1 MAVSVVHRSKE
12 FFKQSGVD
20 SRPFKPEFWA
30 SSRPQQTVRLECGS
44 ELPGSDRSDGR
55 LSSRRPDLVLRRF
68 PDSWE
73 ATFEDVSRA
82 SLAVNLP
89 SLSQSVVGLKI
100 AASEA
105 FKPNKPLKLHFV
117 QRNVKTDQIVGGVA
131 IQLSHLR

>member
-1 MAVSVVHRSKE
+1 MGDTDGSRDLGFFRFAATRRYGWSAVRS
-12 FFKQSGVD
+12 FH
-20 SRPFKPEFWA
+20 
-30 SSRPQQTVRLECGS
+30 
-44 ELPGSDRSDGR
+44 GSDRSDGR

-82 SLAVNLP
+82 RLAVNLP

-100 AASEA
+100 AASEGI
-105 FKPNKPLKLHFV
+105 KPTKPLKFHFV

>member
-1 MAVSVVHRSKE
+1 M
-12 FFKQSGVD
+12 GD
-20 SRPFKPEFWA
+20 TDGNPEFWA
-30 SSRPQQTVRLECGS
+30 SLRPQQTVRLECGS
-44 ELPGSDRSDGR
+44 ELHGSDRSDGR

-82 SLAVNLP
+82 RLAVNLP

-100 AASEA
+100 AASEGI
-105 FKPNKPLKLHFV
+105 KPTKPLKFHFV